1 MNNKTFQTSTYYTAV
16 VLVVAAFYSLAWPF
30 LLKAWNSASDEGAF
44 LLLGL
49 DIQAGVRMTDG
60 MRHMLLPL
68 TLSTFAS
75 TDWVY
80 FSTAKI
86 MNMGFATVVLLLIL
100 FLTRR
105 SFNPTV
111 ALMVMTL
118 VAFNRGYWKTMT
130 RVISEPLLLIF
141 IVLAYYF
148 WYTGARKDSTR
159 HFWLMGAMIG
169 LAYLTK
175 GTAQLLLICF
185 LGWVVL
191 TGYWRRWRMLVGV
204 LAAYLLA
211 ASPLLIYNTITW
223 GTPFYNY
230 NSSHAFWYD
239 DWNDSYIAPDKNL
252 STFLAT
258 HTIGDIVNRFISGMT
273 YLFNSQGEV
282 ISPAIV
288 LLLLVAAGALYLF
301 TWIKSPD
308 RAPLAVFKTMD
319 ARLRNNLLIPVVVI
333 PIWLIFFAWFAP
345 VSNFPRH
352 VIPVVPL
359 ISVVVSLIFYRAIMN
374 LPLKPIQTYF
384 PSIVNV
390 TIITVSM
397 IGIIVG
403 YRTLAAEF
411 PVWNV
416 YEVDQIENQSLDELL
431 HGLEG
436 LKPGVVTVV
445 SGPSH
450 TIPAWRARSTSLIVK
465 EIPITCKS
473 IDCLSDFLHENQA
486 DYLVIDAQMVQHLP
500 FLTDY
505 FQVTRQEDFEMIQEF
520 PLMTLMANYK
530 LDHGRRIL
538 IFESTPNP

>member
-1 MNNKTFQTSTYYTAV
+1 MNHKTFRTTTYYAAV
-16 VLVVAAFYSLAWPF
+16 VLVVVAFYTLAWPF

-68 TLSTFAS
+68 ILSTFAS

-80 FSTAKI
+80 FSTAKM

-111 ALMVMTL
+111 ALMAMTL

-148 WYTGARKDSTR
+148 WYIGARKDSAR
-159 HFWLMGAMIG
+159 YFWLMGAMIG

-191 TGYWRRWRMLVGV
+191 TGYWRRWRMVLGV

-211 ASPLLIYNTITW
+211 ASPLLIYNTIAW
-223 GTPFYNY
+223 GAPFYNY

-273 YLFNSQGEV
+273 YLFDSQGEV

-301 TWIKSPD
+301 TWIKSPG
-308 RAPLAVFKTMD
+308 RAPLTIFKMMD
-319 ARLRNNLLIPVVVI
+319 VRLRNALLIPVVVI

-352 VIPVVPL
+352 VIPIVPL
-359 ISVVVSLIFYRAIMN
+359 ISVVVSLIFYQAVIN
-374 LPLKPIQTYF
+374 LPLKPVQTYF

-390 TIITVSM
+390 TIIVISIT
-397 IGIIVG
+397 GIIVG

-416 YEVDQIENQSLDELL
+416 YKVDQIENQSLDELL
-431 HGLEG
+431 NGLEG
-436 LKPGVVTVV
+436 LNPSDVTVI

-473 IDCLSDFLHENQA
+473 IDCLSDFLRENQA

-505 FQVTRQEDFEMIQEF
+505 FQVTRQEDFEMTHEF
-520 PLMTLMANYK
+520 PLMTLMA
-530 LDHGRRIL
+530 
-538 IFESTPNP
+538 